1 MARANDI
8 NLPCIVTVV
17 GMILFFFGAL
27 TTLDTLKFLWPIG
40 IFICVGGVIW
50 AAIRAAREGTP
61 DFVILGEDGKP
72 RSTVPDTVQEKP
84 QFSNLRY

>member
-1 MARANDI
+1 MARENFID
-8 NLPCIVTVV
+8 LPCIVSFA
-17 GMILFFFGAL
+17 GFFLFFVAAI
-27 TTLDTLKFLWPIG
+27 TTNQSLKFLWPIG

-50 AAIRAAREGTP
+50 KALKETKKGTP